1 MASLNEQY
9 PVRSVHSVRLNDHL
23 IECAKETGIPISNI
37 IESCLTNFVT
47 LSDEERMQLLV
58 NSDPDKV
65 EAEQVKKPKFNYAD
79 RAIEKA
85 KESLGNKYSNRT
97 STKLLIAL
105 GLMLMVAVFFSNKE
119 S

>member
-1 MASLNEQY
+1 MASVNEQY
-9 PVRSVHSVRLNDHL
+9 PLRSVHSVRLNDHL
-23 IECAKETGIPISNI
+23 VECAKETGIPISNI

-47 LSDEERMQLLV
+47 LSDEDRIQLLV
-58 NSDPDKV
+58 NNDPDKV
-65 EAEQVKKPKFNYAD
+65 EAEQVIKPKYNYAD

-105 GLMLMVAVFFSNKE
+105 GLMLLVAFFSKND

>member
-23 IECAKETGIPISNI
+23 VECAKETGIPISNI
-37 IESCLTNFVT
+37 IESCLTNFAT
-47 LSDEERMQLLV
+47 LNDEERIRLLV
-58 NSDPDKV
+58 NNDPDKV
-65 EAEQVKKPKFNYAD
+65 EKEQVIMPQYNYAE
-79 RAIEKA
+79 RAIKKA
-85 KESLGNKYSNRT
+85 KEDLGNKYSNRT

-105 GLMLMVAVFFSNKE
+105 GLMLLVAFFSKKE